1 MVTQEMLERVELV
14 ATAKHPVRPEGQ
26 KFSPIKV
33 QADRQ
38 IENGWA
44 TLAGEVKKAKQPK
57 EKE

>member
-26 KFSPIKV
+26 EFSPIKV

-38 IENGWA
+38 IEKGWA
-44 TLAGEVKKAKQPK
+44 VLKGAEKKAKQPK

>member
-14 ATAKHPVRPEGQ
+14 ATKTHPVRPEGQ
-26 KFSPIKV
+26 EFSPIKV

-38 IENGWA
+38 IEKGWA